1 MKIQSLAVIFIIIIL
16 PISVVMASY
25 TQNRVETLRVQT
37 SYDSK
42 LNDSTHDALKAY
54 QLNSFASETSSISD
68 ERMRDIKAS
77 ANTFFNSLASNFATL
92 GYTKSTLQNYVPALV
107 YTMYDGYYIYSPYKN
122 TWSTDSSSVE
132 ISGEMKEQ
140 ISPEKQNTYKND
152 EYIYGIKPYIY
163 YSCRY
168 KKGTMDLTI
177 TYSLDNYIQIE
188 GVINGKTVSRCGY
201 LLSNLT
207 VNGDNIT
214 YNGVNITTE
223 GPLSEKIYLKN
234 DDGTSEIKELNY
246 IKRNG
251 VKYYTDETNVFSV
264 INGKK
269 LPTKDISVSEIRNN
283 ENAKKYFKE
292 SSDLISF
299 IKSNGID
306 KLTVDDIVKTNNEDD
321 YTAVGNIFDSSQ
333 DFELDTSNFNIHRM
347 EVIKHSIERNLSV
360 AISNFNN
367 YSGVITEFQM
377 PKLKEEDWDKIM
389 SNISVI
395 SFLQGVDIGGKV
407 YNGYSVITN
416 TKNEDVVMEDS
427 IYIKKADGIHRVT
440 ENGLN
445 ADGAVGIFN
454 VNLEARTESDGT
466 NYLPIVGQLSYSSIV
481 TQNSINTDF
490 ESTYNSNIIKYVKSL
505 SDSNLKRIYFT
516 ALARERYG
524 IYRPRT
530 EI

>member
-16 PISVVMASY
+16 PISLVISSY
-25 TQNRVETLRVQT
+25 TQNRVETLRLQT

-54 QLNSFASETSSISD
+54 QLNSFASETSTITD
-68 ERMRDIKAS
+68 EKMRDIKAS

-122 TWSTDSSSVE
+122 TWSTDSSNSS

-140 ISPEKQNTYKND
+140 VGKQNTFENGTML
-152 EYIYGIKPYIY
+152 YGIKPYIY

-168 KKGTMDLTI
+168 KKGDMDLTI

-188 GVINGKTVSRCGY
+188 GVIKEKTVSRYGY
-201 LLSNLT
+201 LLNNLN
-207 VNGDNIT
+207 VNGDNII
-214 YNGVNITTE
+214 YNGVNITSE
-223 GPLSEKIYLKN
+223 APLKEKICLKN
-234 DDGTSEIKELNY
+234 DNGTSNIVELRY
-246 IKRNG
+246 IKRDG
-251 VKYYTDETNVFSV
+251 VKYYTDGSTVFSV
-264 INGKK
+264 LNGKK
-269 LPTKDISVSEIRNN
+269 FPTTAISVSDINKN
-283 ENAKKYFKE
+283 ENAKKYFQE
-292 SSDLISF
+292 SADLMKF
-299 IKSNGID
+299 IKDNGID
-306 KLTVDDIVKTNNEDD
+306 SLTTDNIVKTNNEED
-321 YTAVGNIFDSSQ
+321 YTNVGKIFDLNQ
-333 DFELDTSNFNIHRM
+333 DFELDTSNFNAHRI

-367 YSGVITEFQM
+367 YSGVTTDFQM

-389 SNISVI
+389 GNISVI
-395 SFLQGVDIGGKV
+395 SFLQGVNIGGKV

-427 IYIKKADGIHRVT
+427 IYIKKADGIHRIT
-440 ENGLN
+440 ENGLT
-445 ADGAVGIFN
+445 AYGAVGIFN

-466 NYLPIVGQLSYSSIV
+466 SYLPIEGSLSYDSVI
-481 TQNSINTDF
+481 TQNGINSSYDGNLTL
-490 ESTYNSNIIKYVKSL
+490 YVRSL
-505 SDSNLKRIYFT
+505 GNDLKKMYYT

-524 IYRPRT
+524 IYRPR
-530 EI
+530 IKI

>member
-16 PISVVMASY
+16 PISLVISSY
-25 TQNRVETLRVQT
+25 TQNRVETLRLQT

-54 QLNSFASETSSISD
+54 QLNSFASETSTITD
-68 ERMRDIKAS
+68 EKMRDIKAS
-77 ANTFFNSLASNFATL
+77 ANTFFNSLASNFSTL

-122 TWSTDSSSVE
+122 TWSTDSTNRE
-132 ISGEMKEQ
+132 IASEMQEQVGE
-140 ISPEKQNTYKND
+140 QNTFENGTML
-152 EYIYGIKPYIY
+152 YGIKPYIY

-168 KKGTMDLTI
+168 QKGNMDLTI

-188 GVINGKTVSRCGY
+188 GVINGKTVSQYGY

-214 YNGVNITTE
+214 YNGVSITAE
-223 GPLSEKIYLKN
+223 GPLSEKICLKN
-234 DDGTSEIKELNY
+234 DDGTLNISELNY
-246 IKRNG
+246 IKRDG
-251 VKYYTDETNVFSV
+251 VKYYTDGSTVFSV
-264 INGKK
+264 LNGKK
-269 LPTKDISVSEIRNN
+269 FPTTAISVSDIINN
-283 ENAKKYFKE
+283 DNAKKYFQE
-292 SSDLISF
+292 SNDLINF
-299 IKSNGID
+299 IRANRINELS
-306 KLTVDDIVKTNNEDD
+306 TADIVKTNNEDD
-321 YTAVGNIFDSSQ
+321 YTNVGKIFDLNQ

-367 YSGVITEFQM
+367 YSGVTTDFQM

-389 SNISVI
+389 GNISVI
-395 SFLQGVDIGGKV
+395 SFLQGINIGGKV

-427 IYIKKADGIHRVT
+427 IYIKKADGIHRIT
-440 ENGLN
+440 ENRLT

-466 NYLPIVGQLSYSSIV
+466 SYLPIEGSLSYDSVI
-481 TQNSINTDF
+481 TQNGINSSYDGNLTL
-490 ESTYNSNIIKYVKSL
+490 YVRSL
-505 SDSNLKRIYFT
+505 GNDLKKMYYT

-524 IYRPRT
+524 IYRPR
-530 EI
+530 IKI